1 MDDETFQELDEILAK
16 AEDYS
21 KVVRDGYGVHEA
33 GSTLAYKCWAD
44 IVMARHCLRA
54 LKAMN
59 V

>member
-16 AEDYS
+16 AEDLS
-21 KVVRDGYGVHEA
+21 KVVRDGYIVLQA
-33 GSTLAYKCWAD
+33 GSTFGYECWSY
-44 IVMARHCLRA
+44 IVKARQCLRA